1 MQDWIK
7 KLVNSRLWQILDPF
21 SFMMKDHP
29 KRVLAKRYR
38 RLKLTMK
45 RMALDI
51 MFLTLGV
58 LSAGFG
64 LKGFLL
70 PNKFIDGGAVGISLL
85 IAEVSPFSLSAILI
99 LVSIP
104 FIFLGWR
111 TISWEFAVKTGIGII
126 ALALVVAFVPYPEVT
141 QDKLL
146 ISVFGGFFLGM
157 GIGLAVRGGGVIDG
171 TEVLA
176 INVSRKTGISIGDII
191 LIMNI
196 FIFSIAAYVLSVE
209 VALYSILT
217 YLVASKTVDFIIEG
231 IEEYT
236 GVTIISPHAEEIQEM
251 IKTVL
256 GRGVTVYKGIRGHG
270 KSGSNSGEIHI
281 IYTVITRLEVSK
293 LNFEIEKIDPGA
305 FVVMTRVK
313 DTKGGMIKHR
323 PLH

>member
-1 MQDWIK
+1 MKDWIK

-38 RLKLTMK
+38 RFKLTIK

-70 PNKFIDGGAVGISLL
+70 PNNFIDGGAVGISLL
-85 IAEVSPFSLSAILI
+85 IAEVSTFSLSAILI

-196 FIFSIAAYVLSVE
+196 FIFSIALAES
-209 VALYSILT
+209 AF
-217 YLVASKTVDFIIEG
+217 FI
-231 IEEYT
+231 
-236 GVTIISPHAEEIQEM
+236 GVC
-251 IKTVL
+251 
-256 GRGVTVYKGIRGHG
+256 
-270 KSGSNSGEIHI
+270 
-281 IYTVITRLEVSK
+281 
-293 LNFEIEKIDPGA
+293 
-305 FVVMTRVK
+305 
-313 DTKGGMIKHR
+313 
-323 PLH
+323 